1 VKDLRGKVA
10 LITGGGSG
18 IGRGA
23 GIALARRGVKVIVAD
38 IDEAGASETAEAVR
52 MAGGEAV
59 AVTIDVGLPSAFDEI
74 HAFAAGAYGAID
86 IVMNNVGVLVMG
98 LIGDIP
104 LAEWERVLNLN
115 LMSVIRAQ
123 HRFVPE
129 MVARGS
135 GHIVNTASFAGL
147 FPYAYDRLPY
157 AASKGAIVTM
167 TEGLALYCKPRGVGV
182 TLLCPGPVKT
192 NIGATLKS
200 WTEGLPL
207 RGPGAEFAMLDPL
220 TVGEMVADAIIE
232 DRFFLPTDE
241 LVKPL
246 LRERDLDR
254 DLFIA
259 KQIEVSQVSHAL
271 LSRDAENR
279 SS

>member
-1 VKDLRGKVA
+1 VKELDGKVA

-18 IGRGA
+18 IGRGT
-23 GIALARRGVKVIVAD
+23 GIALAKRGVKVILAD
-38 IDEAGASETAEAVR
+38 INEAGAQEGAETIR
-52 MAGGEAV
+52 TAGGEAT
-59 AVTIDVGLPSAFDEI
+59 AVKADVGAADAFDML
-74 HAFAAGAYGAID
+74 HAFAAETYGAVD
-86 IVMNNVGVLVMG
+86 ILMNNVGVLVMG
-98 LIGDIP
+98 VVGDIP

-157 AASKGAIVTM
+157 AAGKGAIVTM
-167 TEGLALYCKPRGVGV
+167 SEGLALYCKPRGVGV

-192 NIGATLKS
+192 NIGASLKS

-207 RGPGAEFAMLDPL
+207 RGPGAQFAMLDPL
-220 TVGEMVADAIIE
+220 DVGEQVAEAIVA

-241 LVKPL
+241 LVKPVL
-246 LRERDLDR
+246 QEREADR
-254 DLFIA
+254 DAFLARQIA
-259 KQIEVSQVSHAL
+259 GF
-271 LSRDAENR
+271 DA
-279 SS
+279 